1 MCIMDISVIIPSY
14 KPQDYLFECLNS
26 LFRQTIPHNIF
37 EVIII
42 LNGCKDPYY
51 SLIKER
57 ISLFKEFNVSIL
69 QTDISGVSNARNIG
83 IDYANGKYITFI
95 DDDDLVSP
103 TYLEDLLVVSSPTCV
118 GCANSYAFVDD
129 ITEKRDNF
137 MSRAFERCKNKPYS
151 IYSYRQFL
159 SPPVIKLIHR
169 DIIGKTR
176 FPITL
181 KKSED
186 SVFCLQLA
194 PKIKKMAL
202 AANSA
207 IYYQRIREGSA
218 MRTKNSIMNE
228 FLQLV
233 KLELEYIKVYIRN
246 PFSYNVLFFLSR
258 MFAGCRNFLT
268 YIK

>member
-1 MCIMDISVIIPSY
+1 MDISVIIPSY

-42 LNGCKDPYY
+42 LNGCKDHYY

-57 ISLFKEFNVSIL
+57 ISLFKEFNVTIL
-69 QTDISGVSNARNIG
+69 QTDIPGVSNARNIG

-258 MFAGCRNFLT
+258 MFAGCRNFLS
-268 YIK
+268 YIR